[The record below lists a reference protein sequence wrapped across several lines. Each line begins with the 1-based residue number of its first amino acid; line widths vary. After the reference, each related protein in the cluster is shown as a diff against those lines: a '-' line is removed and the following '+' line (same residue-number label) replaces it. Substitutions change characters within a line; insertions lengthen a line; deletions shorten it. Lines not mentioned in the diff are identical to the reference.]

1 MTRRTKLTHEAIDA
15 ICEGIEKGNYV
26 NTILAKLNISE
37 EAYYSWL
44 RDPRTKNA
52 QTLYGKL
59 KSRIEAAEAASEEMA
74 VQAWIN
80 HFDTDWR
87 APKEFLARRHSQR
100 WGNQPTEIQLS
111 SEKALPVT
119 FLMDSP
125 QIEPNIKLLDEHE
138 AS

>member
-1 MTRRTKLTHEAIDA
+1 MRHMQTQRDHILLLCKAKHKTQNATLAR
-15 ICEGIEKGNYV
+15 YV
-26 NTILAKLNISE
+26 NPHC
-37 EAYYSWL
+37 
-44 RDPRTKNA
+44 PRTKNA

-119 FLMDSP
+119 FLMDTP
-125 QIEPNIKLLDEHE
+125 QIEPNIKLLDENE